1 MEEDEEEEEEGGEE
15 RERDV
20 RFNVEAEEDAMEFAD
35 DRDGF
40 LERLHIYIYV
50 DIDR

>member
-40 LERLHIYIYV
+40 LERFINIYV